1 MTYNQMASWINT
13 NYSSDQFN
21 DWEDFTQQSLEDFGT
36 EPDIYE
42 KELFKKNDVWRV
54 LKFKVTKT
62 QQRQIDRLMKE
73 DIIKREQTI
82 GTLEIAKKPLSIKAF
97 VELTGMNPNTA
108 RRELGQAVKKGI
120 LKRVGRGLYEEL

>member
-1 MTYNQMASWINT
+1 MASWINT

-97 VELTGMNPNTA
+97 VELTGMNPKTS